1 LGTFLMTDC
10 FDIEN
15 EVWGWFVFIF
25 FNF

>member
-15 EVWGWFVFIF
+15 EVWGWFVFLF
-25 FNF
+25 